1 LSPHA
6 AKYLAQR
13 NFDAEHRQDKQRVL
27 RFNNQVIMTCLPNT
41 RSRNGPSTTLPTT
54 AKPYYMQDDE
64 FEWDEAK
71 AARNLAS
78 HGVSFEA
85 ARLAF
90 DDAFAVS
97 REDRRQDYGEDRF
110 ILLGMVQ
117 EHLLVVSYT
126 MRSERVRIISA
137 RLAEPRE
144 RRRYH
149 EENS

>member
-1 LSPHA
+1 
-6 AKYLAQR
+6 
-13 NFDAEHRQDKQRVL
+13 VL
-27 RFNNQVIMTCLPNT
+27 T
-41 RSRNGPSTTLPTT
+41 
-54 AKPYYMQDDE
+54 DD
-64 FEWDEAK
+64 FEWDDDK

-85 ARLAF
+85 ARMAF
-90 DDAFAVS
+90 DDAFAVV

-117 EHLLVVSYT
+117 ERVLVVSYT
-126 MRSERVRIISA
+126 IRNDRLRIISA
-137 RLAEPRE
+137 RIAEPQE

>member
-1 LSPHA
+1 
-6 AKYLAQR
+6 
-13 NFDAEHRQDKQRVL
+13 
-27 RFNNQVIMTCLPNT
+27 
-41 RSRNGPSTTLPTT
+41 
-54 AKPYYMQDDE
+54 MQDDE
-64 FEWDEAK
+64 FEWDDEK
-71 AARNLAS
+71 AARNFAS

-90 DDAFAVS
+90 DDAFGVA
-97 REDRRQDYGEDRF
+97 REDRREGYGEERF

-117 EHLLVVSYT
+117 EHLLAVSYT
-126 MRSERVRIISA
+126 MRGERVRIISA

>member
-1 LSPHA
+1 
-6 AKYLAQR
+6 
-13 NFDAEHRQDKQRVL
+13 
-27 RFNNQVIMTCLPNT
+27 
-41 RSRNGPSTTLPTT
+41 
-54 AKPYYMQDDE
+54 MQDDE
-64 FEWDEAK
+64 FEWDDEK

-90 DDAFAVS
+90 DDAFAVV

-110 ILLGMVQ
+110 ILLGTVQ
-117 EHLLVVSYT
+117 EHLIVVSYT
-126 MRSERVRIISA
+126 MRGGRVRIISA

>member
-1 LSPHA
+1 M
-6 AKYLAQR
+6 R
-13 NFDAEHRQDKQRVL
+13 
-27 RFNNQVIMTCLPNT
+27 
-41 RSRNGPSTTLPTT
+41 
-54 AKPYYMQDDE
+54 DDD
-64 FEWDEAK
+64 FEWDDEK
-71 AARNLAS
+71 AAQNLAN

-90 DDAFAVS
+90 SDAFAVV
-97 REDRRQDYGEDRF
+97 RADRRQTYGEDRF

-117 EHLLVVSYT
+117 ERLLAVSYT
-126 MRSERVRIISA
+126 MRDERVRIISA